1 MGVHQKIDR
10 VARRHLRQL
19 LPAWCDFP
27 SAKHILHFEG
37 KNGPDGI
44 KRKSPAVDEPW
55 HFIDP
60 HDADDTALLDMIDQH
75 ISNLARALLDGNQER
90 AAFEAAWMAHAIT
103 DGLTPAHHY
112 PLEAKLEQLRGGEGL
127 ETRDSVLKKGL
138 MPGENALQVL
148 RNNWEFWGAKGTMTM
163 HVAFEL
169 GVASVVAYKR
179 FPEGMPTAED
189 IALVQQHG
197 YRTYFVGCVHQVAD
211 MRMYE
216 TFAQT
221 GWTRSLARQTN
232 QELMPLIIRA
242 VALGWLAAVW
252 LAEQELSSKTS
263 SRKKPVPHKRQTRAR

>member
-10 VARRHLRQL
+10 VARRYVRQL
-19 LPAWCDFP
+19 VPAWCDFP

-148 RNNWEFWGAKGTMTM
+148 RNNWEFWGAKGVMTM
-163 HVAFEL
+163 HVGFEM

-179 FPEGMPTAED
+179 FPDGLPTKEE
-189 IALVQQHG
+189 IAAVKRSGFRTAYVG
-197 YRTYFVGCVHQVAD
+197 YVHRVVEMD
-211 MRMYE
+211 MYNE
-216 TFAQT
+216 FAQD
-221 GWTRSLARQTN
+221 GWTTALARRTN
-232 QELMPLIIRA
+232 KELMPLIIRA
-242 VALGWLAAVW
+242 VVLGWMTAVW
-252 LAEQELSSKTS
+252 QAERQ
-263 SRKKPVPHKRQTRAR
+263 RAKKGPHAH